1 MLYHVLPCYTSFW
14 PSLPS
19 QKFSE
24 NPGSSACHA
33 PLATASGSS
42 AAPYFAAPTP
52 WPPLSP
58 PPQAA
63 GGWVQTSVE
72 SPWKLGGLIYHYTSL
87 YHIYPK
93 NTPNLKFARSLKDVK
108 WPRNCEI
115 SYRMHLLW
123 WLQTPGSSFNVDS
136 LTGVPKCPIVQFGR
150 ALQTAC
156 QTATFRWSKN
166 PKNVKW
172 ETFITPLPNWSIW
185 CPQNAGYAMVL
196 PQLSGENDAKD

>member
-1 MLYHVLPCYTSFW
+1 MLYLFLTLFAKPKVLRKPRVICLSCSTCNCIWFLCSSLLRSSDTMATTESST
-14 PSLPS
+14 PSS
-19 QKFSE
+19 
-24 NPGSSACHA
+24 
-33 PLATASGSS
+33 
-42 AAPYFAAPTP
+42 
-52 WPPLSP
+52 W
-58 PPQAA
+58 
-63 GGWVQTSVE
+63 GWVQTSVE

-185 CPQNAGYAMVL
+185 CLKMLATPWYCHNLVGKMML
-196 PQLSGENDAKD
+196 KTKK